1 MSWLRSIACC
11 CLTIVALTLPLSA
24 TSAQVIEC
32 PGTLPAADLS
42 QEQTTEVAGKLLGR
56 FAAALNLHGL
66 EALDEQSILD
76 GYHDHPE
83 QLLTK
88 LTYLTLQCQMVL
100 LDGTMT
106 TTARAQ
112 AVRRVFLDYVLHPAD
127 PSAGSLAAYVNTVAT
142 DGRAGVDQAGIDGE
156 IQRIETLISQSA
168 RHQWGEQ
175 WFLDPQPEADGS
187 LPRRW
192 SVIIASPRYEDD
204 GWRALRGYQTR
215 WPDVQFELDGPFDLE
230 SPHYAIVVGRGLAE
244 GTASQLLQ
252 RIKEKGL
259 PEDSYIWR
267 APTPSDDSSS

>member
-1 MSWLRSIACC
+1 MGWLRSIVSC
-11 CLTIVALTLPLSA
+11 CLTIASLTLPLSA

-42 QEQTTEVAGKLLGR
+42 QEQTVEVAGKLLER
-56 FAAALNLHGL
+56 FAAALSLHGL
-66 EALDEQSILD
+66 DALDEGAVLD
-76 GYHDHPE
+76 GYRDHPE

-100 LDGTMT
+100 LDKTMT
-106 TTARAQ
+106 DAARAQ
-112 AVRRVFLDYVLHPAD
+112 AVRRVFLEYVLRPAD
-127 PSAGSLAAYVNTVAT
+127 PDADSLAAYVNTVAT
-142 DGRAGVDQAGIDGE
+142 DGRTSADQAGIDGE
-156 IQRIETLISQSA
+156 IQRIETQLSQSA

-175 WFLDPQPEADGS
+175 WFLDPPPEADGS

-204 GWRALRGYQTR
+204 GWRTLRGYQAQ
-215 WPDVQFELDGPFDLE
+215 WPDVHFELDGPFDFE

-252 RIKEKGL
+252 RVKEKGL

-267 APTPSDDSSS
+267 APAPPEDSSS